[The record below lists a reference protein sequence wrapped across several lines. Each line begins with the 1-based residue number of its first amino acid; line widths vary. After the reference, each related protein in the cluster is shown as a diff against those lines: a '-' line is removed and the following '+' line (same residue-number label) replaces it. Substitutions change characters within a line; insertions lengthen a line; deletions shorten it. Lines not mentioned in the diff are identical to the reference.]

1 VKIYLVRTL
10 TDKWSTAPGLLSP
23 KRSTF
28 LTLAQTR
35 TFIEALESARRWRKS
50 RVPPLRV
57 WVEEKGKI
65 AHAERRK
72 KPRLASRHLRA
83 GAAARF
89 AG

>member
-1 VKIYLVRTL
+1 MKVYLVRTL
-10 TDKWSTAPGLLSP
+10 TNKWSTSAGLLSP
-23 KRSTF
+23 KRSMY

-35 TFIEALESARRWRKS
+35 TLLEALESARRWRTS
-50 RVPPLRV
+50 HVPPLRV

-72 KPRLASRHLRA
+72 KPRLASRHVPA
-83 GAAARF
+83 GAARS